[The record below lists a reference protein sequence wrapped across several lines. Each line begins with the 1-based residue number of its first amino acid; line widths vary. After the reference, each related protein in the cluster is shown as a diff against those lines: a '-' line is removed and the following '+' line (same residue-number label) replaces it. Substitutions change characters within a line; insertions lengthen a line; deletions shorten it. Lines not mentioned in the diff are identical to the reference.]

1 MVAVVVVRE
10 VMIIIIC
17 SKLLILY
24 KEASQVWHPF
34 LIQVDGMVLL
44 AEEAPE
50 VKDKILDRPRA
61 RELAKWNPP
70 EPTIAEIRKGFEP
83 GLSDDDL
90 LLRWLVTKDEFTA
103 MRDAGPTT
111 TYAGND
117 RPLLSLLR
125 DLRGRKAN
133 HVYIRKPGLK
143 LSLQGPMN

>member
-50 VKDKILDRPRA
+50 VKDKI
-61 RELAKWNPP
+61 
-70 EPTIAEIRKGFEP
+70 
-83 GLSDDDL
+83 
-90 LLRWLVTKDEFTA
+90 
-103 MRDAGPTT
+103 
-111 TYAGND
+111 
-117 RPLLSLLR
+117 
-125 DLRGRKAN
+125 
-133 HVYIRKPGLK
+133 GLK
-143 LSLQGPMN
+143 QMFMEAMVD